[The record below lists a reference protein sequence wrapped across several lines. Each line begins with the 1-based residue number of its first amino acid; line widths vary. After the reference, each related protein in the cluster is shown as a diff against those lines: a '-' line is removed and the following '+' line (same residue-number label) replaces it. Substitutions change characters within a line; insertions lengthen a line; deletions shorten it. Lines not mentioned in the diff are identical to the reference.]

1 MGKLHKEKF
10 NQLPVRSRLIF
21 LADHLANHHNE
32 DTYNFLLMIL
42 KSLSLRISVLPQF
55 WGVVMRGGNP
65 STHLRKDLLGPS
77 VEMRWLEYVHKRYK
91 SKRNRQL
98 EWHKIHWEPVKEA
111 LSLDIPTRYCTINLI
126 RLRNLLYSQRKNGI
140 QGLQQR

>member
-1 MGKLHKEKF
+1 MSFVKGYVYLNYLFNFYSYNAITFTSWHFGKRYMISSLVLPWKMGYNVGEISSWERMGKLHKEKF

-65 STHLRKDLLGPS
+65 SPHLRKDLLGLS
-77 VEMRWLEYVHKRYK
+77 CWDDVVGVYV
-91 SKRNRQL
+91 
-98 EWHKIHWEPVKEA
+98 
-111 LSLDIPTRYCTINLI
+111 
-126 RLRNLLYSQRKNGI
+126 
-140 QGLQQR
+140 